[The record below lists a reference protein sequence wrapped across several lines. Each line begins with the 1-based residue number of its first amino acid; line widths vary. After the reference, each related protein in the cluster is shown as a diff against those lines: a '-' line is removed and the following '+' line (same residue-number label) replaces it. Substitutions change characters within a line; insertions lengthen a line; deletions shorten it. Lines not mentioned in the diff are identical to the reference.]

1 MPRAPS
7 DKLIDQIYDAAI
19 EPQLWDRVLVEI
31 ADMLSSVRGA
41 RNRYA
46 DQRLQGG
53 FHHFGHLGIH
63 RRAGSRPTLR
73 FARRSVVFLEDR
85 ESLRLSGNRGLK
97 EEAKVLQPLVPHL
110 RRALRIRACLHGYH
124 VLARGQQELLDLLH
138 IGIVLIDEFNTAR
151 CVNRA
156 AREMVA
162 TGRGLMLHNGTV
174 SASGHS
180 AAAELAR
187 LIAATRSS
195 GTGGTLA
202 LQRQDST
209 VPLLVLACP
218 LRGAIPEKIG
228 RLGEPQAP
236 VALFIED
243 PALGDAA
250 QLNDMLT
257 QFYRLT
263 PAETRVATMFA
274 AGFGTVGTSQH
285 LAVSENTVKTHAK
298 RIYEKM
304 GLKSQGELARLLG
317 RLATPIARRGSSPCI
332 SR

>member
-1 MPRAPS
+1 
-7 DKLIDQIYDAAI
+7 
-19 EPQLWDRVLVEI
+19 
-31 ADMLSSVRGA
+31 
-41 RNRYA
+41 
-46 DQRLQGG
+46 
-53 FHHFGHLGIH
+53 
-63 RRAGSRPTLR
+63 
-73 FARRSVVFLEDR
+73 
-85 ESLRLSGNRGLK
+85 
-97 EEAKVLQPLVPHL
+97 
-110 RRALRIRACLHGYH
+110 
-124 VLARGQQELLDLLH
+124 
-138 IGIVLIDEFNTAR
+138 
-151 CVNRA
+151 
-156 AREMVA
+156 
-162 TGRGLMLHNGTV
+162 
-174 SASGHS
+174 
-180 AAAELAR
+180 
-187 LIAATRSS
+187 
-195 GTGGTLA
+195 
-202 LQRQDST
+202 
-209 VPLLVLACP
+209 LVLACP

>member
-1 MPRAPS
+1 
-7 DKLIDQIYDAAI
+7 
-19 EPQLWDRVLVEI
+19 
-31 ADMLSSVRGA
+31 MLR
-41 RNRYA
+41 
-46 DQRLQGG
+46 
-53 FHHFGHLGIH
+53 
-63 RRAGSRPTLR
+63 
-73 FARRSVVFLEDR
+73 
-85 ESLRLSGNRGLK
+85 
-97 EEAKVLQPLVPHL
+97 
-110 RRALRIRACLHGYH
+110 
-124 VLARGQQELLDLLH
+124 
-138 IGIVLIDEFNTAR
+138 
-151 CVNRA
+151 
-156 AREMVA
+156 
-162 TGRGLMLHNGTV
+162 NGTV

-180 AAAELAR
+180 AAEELAR

-274 AGFGTVGTSQH
+274 AGSGTVGTSQH

-304 GLKSQGELARLLG
+304 GLKSHGELARLLG
-317 RLATPIARRGSSPCI
+317 RLATPIVRRGSSPCI